1 MAQTIKHAPLPGT
14 RPKGTRDEREAAA
27 RVRKMFSQIAPRYDF
42 LNHLLSF
49 SLDHVWRRR
58 TARRFRRVLR
68 RTDARVLDLCCG
80 TGDLTFALNRVREH
94 AIRDAGAHRF
104 PIIGCDFAHPMIQR
118 ARKKARG
125 PKHAVAF
132 IVADALQL
140 PFEDQT
146 FDLVSSA
153 FGFRNL
159 ANYEQGL
166 REIARVLK
174 PGGQICILE
183 FSEPRGPAAGLF
195 RLYFKR
201 ILPLIG
207 SALSGSREP
216 YFYLPGSVAKF
227 PSPPEINTLMLKA
240 GFKDVHYESWNFKS
254 VVIHIAKRK

>member
-1 MAQTIKHAPLPGT
+1 MQKPAKPSGS
-14 RPKGTRDEREAAA
+14 RPKGTRDEREASA

-49 SLDHVWRRR
+49 SLDRVWRRR
-58 TARRFRRVLR
+58 AARQFRRLLR

-94 AIRDAGAHRF
+94 AIRDAGAHRI
-104 PIIGCDFAHPMIQR
+104 PIIGCDFAEPMIQR
-118 ARKKARG
+118 ARKKSRNRE
-125 PKHAVAF
+125 HAATF
-132 IVADALQL
+132 IIADALQL
-140 PFEDQT
+140 PFGDRT

-159 ANYEQGL
+159 ANYEHGL
-166 REIARVLK
+166 REIVRVLK
-174 PGGQICILE
+174 PGGQVCILE
-183 FSEPRGPAAGLF
+183 FSEPRGPAAALF

-227 PSPPEINTLMLKA
+227 PSPREITALLEKA
-240 GFKDVHYESWNFKS
+240 GFQDVHFESWNFKS
-254 VVIHIAKRK
+254 VVIHTAKRK